1 MENAS
6 LQTNLEKNHS
16 NSYFIFFLVVN
27 FENLTIR
34 LHVFMVFFILA
45 KFQGNKKSVVI
56 SSIAYLNFKFLW

>member
-6 LQTNLEKNHS
+6 LQTNLERNHS

-34 LHVFMVFFILA
+34 LHVFMVFFIFA

>member
-6 LQTNLEKNHS
+6 LQTNLERNHS

-34 LHVFMVFFILA
+34 WHVFMVFFMLA
-45 KFQGNKKSVVI
+45 KFQENKKSVVI

>member
-6 LQTNLEKNHS
+6 LQTNLERNHS